1 MMLSSWGTDGSSPQ
15 TKGIYSPPL
24 VVRHFNSNFVYFV
37 STMMN
42 QSPQQTKKTL
52 FEKDGV
58 SLVATILSSSSASD
72 DDEHDGIILTLYLHR
87 HAEKNVIN
95 PTMISLLVQA
105 LHVIDTHPLLIH
117 TNNKALIITGIDHD
131 NLKMCKFFGNGL
143 DLEWMMKASNN
154 QNKSAAAAVSA
165 ATKNDENPTSQMI
178 ETFNSQV
185 LAKIL
190 TLPFRTVAAI
200 NGHCIGAGL
209 FVALACDYRFMRTE
223 RGYIQWPEARLGM
236 RLTKGFAELSKA
248 KIGDYAVL
256 REGLLTAKRY
266 TSEEALSSG
275 IIDGEYP
282 LEELYSA
289 AFRFAVEGLPESSNN
304 PLDYFDPK
312 AYSEMKIETW
322 CSAYRALKFGK
333 VSDPPHSRI

>member
-1 MMLSSWGTDGSSPQ
+1 
-15 TKGIYSPPL
+15 
-24 VVRHFNSNFVYFV
+24 
-37 STMMN
+37 MMN
-42 QSPQQTKKTL
+42 QLPPHKTKTL
-52 FEKDGV
+52 FEKDSV
-58 SLVATILSSSSASD
+58 SLVASILSPSSTD
-72 DDEHDGIILTLYLHR
+72 DDDHDGIILTIYLHR
-87 HAEKNVIN
+87 HSEKNVIN

-105 LHVIDTHPLLIH
+105 LHIIDTHPLLNH

-154 QNKSAAAAVSA
+154 QTNHHSGAAAAAAVSA
-165 ATKNDENPTSQMI
+165 ATKTENPTSQMI
-178 ETFNSQV
+178 EMFNSQV

-209 FVALACDYRFMRTE
+209 FLALACDYRFMRTE
-223 RGYIQWPEARLGM
+223 RGFIQWPEARLGM
-236 RLTKGFAELSKA
+236 RLTKGFAELSKD

-266 TSEEALSSG
+266 TSGEALASG

-289 AFRFAVEGLPESSNN
+289 AFRFALEGLPESHDN
-304 PLDYFDPK
+304 PLEYFDPK
-312 AYSEMKIETW
+312 AYTEMKMEIW
-322 CSAYRALKFGK
+322 CTSYRALKFGK
-333 VSDPPHSRI
+333 VSDLPHSRI

>member
-1 MMLSSWGTDGSSPQ
+1 MA
-15 TKGIYSPPL
+15 
-24 VVRHFNSNFVYFV
+24 
-37 STMMN
+37 N
-42 QSPQQTKKTL
+42 QSPPQRTKTL

-58 SLVATILSSSSASD
+58 SLVATILSSSLSTNSD
-72 DDEHDGIILTLYLHR
+72 DDDHEGIILTLYLHR

-117 TNNKALIITGIDHD
+117 TNNKALIITGFDHD

-154 QNKSAAAAVSA
+154 QNNNGGAAPAGAAVSA
-165 ATKNDENPTSQMI
+165 ATKGENPTSRMI

-185 LAKIL
+185 LAEIL
-190 TLPFRTVAAI
+190 TLPFRTIAAI

-209 FVALACDYRFMRTE
+209 FLALACDYRFMRTA

-248 KIGDYAVL
+248 KIGDYTVL

-275 IIDGEYP
+275 IIDYENP

-289 AFRFAVEGLPESSNN
+289 AFRFAVEGLPESSSN

-312 AYSEMKIETW
+312 AYSEMKVEIW
-322 CSAYRALKFGK
+322 CSSYRALKFGK
-333 VSDPPHSRI
+333 VSDLPHSRI